1 MSSMDNAP
9 SDRLEWL
16 TELALVAVTASV
28 AIGFGRLFS
37 DGSLVVPFVLATLVA
52 HAAAW
57 GSRRMGAGRLVA
69 IAVAVVLFA
78 LFIAIVIEPSTTTF
92 GLPLRETWKAVW
104 DDLDRSR
111 SIFFELRAPVD
122 PERGFALA
130 CIAALWAA
138 AFVSD
143 WLAFRMRRGY
153 QALIPTVVILVFSA
167 IEGPRSNRIAAM
179 VLYLLAALAFL
190 LLHSNLRRSASIT
203 WAGNGLTEGPKSVLR
218 GGAVIGSLA
227 VVTGLIFGV
236 VLSGV
241 NHPIVDWHKL
251 AAPDSRL

>member
-1 MSSMDNAP
+1 MTLSADATR
-9 SDRLEWL
+9 DRLEWMA
-16 TELALVAVTASV
+16 ELGLVAVTVSV
-28 AIGFGRLFS
+28 AVGFGRLFS
-37 DGSLVVPFVLATLVA
+37 DGSLVVPFVLAALVA
-52 HAAAW
+52 HALAW
-57 GSRRMGAGRLVA
+57 GTRKWGAGVVLTVV
-69 IAVAVVLFA
+69 VAVIGLA
-78 LFIAIVIEPSTTTF
+78 LFVGLVIEPSTTTV
-92 GLPLRETWKAVW
+92 GLPLRETWRTIW
-104 DDLDRSR
+104 NDLSHARSV
-111 SIFFELRAPVD
+111 FVELKAPVA

-130 CIAALWAA
+130 CIAALWVA

-179 VLYLLAALAFL
+179 VLYLLTALTFL

-203 WAGNGLTEGPKSVLR
+203 WAANGLTEGPKSVLR

-236 VLSGV
+236 V
-241 NHPIVDWHKL
+241 
-251 AAPDSRL
+251 